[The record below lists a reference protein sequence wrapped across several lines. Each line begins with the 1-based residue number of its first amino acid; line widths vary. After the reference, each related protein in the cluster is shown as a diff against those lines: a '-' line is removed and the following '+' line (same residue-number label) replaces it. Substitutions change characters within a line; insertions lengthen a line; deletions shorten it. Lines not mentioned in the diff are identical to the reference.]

1 MDKNKYMQLAIDLAK
16 ENVKKGFGGPFGA
29 VIVKN
34 GEVIAQAANSVTS
47 TNDPTAHAEVNVIRQ
62 ACKKLN
68 TFNLSGCE
76 IYASCEPCPM
86 CLSAI
91 YWARIDKVY
100 VAATK
105 KDAAEAGFDDEFI
118 YKELDL
124 PENKRQLRTSELL
137 MEEGQKPFIEWK
149 QKADKITYS
158 VHHDLLFKRHNR
170 AQLCPVHKDMFFKST
185 KSRAGST

>member
-47 TNDPTAHAEVNVIRQ
+47 TNDPTAHAEVNAIRQ

-149 QKADKITYS
+149 QKADKITY
-158 VHHDLLFKRHNR
+158 
-170 AQLCPVHKDMFFKST
+170 
-185 KSRAGST
+185 

>member
-91 YWARIDKVY
+91 YWAHIDKVY

-149 QKADKITYS
+149 QKADKITY
-158 VHHDLLFKRHNR
+158 
-170 AQLCPVHKDMFFKST
+170 
-185 KSRAGST
+185 

>member
-16 ENVKKGFGGPFGA
+16 DNVKKGFGGPFGA

-47 TNDPTAHAEVNVIRQ
+47 TNDPTAHAEVNAIRQ

-105 KDAAEAGFDDEFI
+105 KDAADAGFDDEFI

-149 QKADKITYS
+149 QKADKITY
-158 VHHDLLFKRHNR
+158 
-170 AQLCPVHKDMFFKST
+170 
-185 KSRAGST
+185 

>member
-47 TNDPTAHAEVNVIRQ
+47 TNDPTAHAEVNAIRQ

-105 KDAAEAGFDDEFI
+105 KDAADAGFDDEFI

-149 QKADKITYS
+149 QKADKITY
-158 VHHDLLFKRHNR
+158 
-170 AQLCPVHKDMFFKST
+170 
-185 KSRAGST
+185 

>member
-47 TNDPTAHAEVNVIRQ
+47 TNDPTAHAEVNAIRQ

-118 YKELDL
+118 YKKLDL

-149 QKADKITYS
+149 QKADKITY
-158 VHHDLLFKRHNR
+158 
-170 AQLCPVHKDMFFKST
+170 
-185 KSRAGST
+185 

>member
-47 TNDPTAHAEVNVIRQ
+47 TNDPTAHAEVNAIRQ

-91 YWARIDKVY
+91 YWARIGKVY

-149 QKADKITYS
+149 QKADKITY
-158 VHHDLLFKRHNR
+158 
-170 AQLCPVHKDMFFKST
+170 
-185 KSRAGST
+185 

>member
-16 ENVKKGFGGPFGA
+16 DNVKKGFGGPFGA

-47 TNDPTAHAEVNVIRQ
+47 TNDPTAHAEVNAIRQ

-105 KDAAEAGFDDEFI
+105 KDAADAGFDDEFI

-124 PENKRQLRTSELL
+124 PETKRQLRTSELL

-149 QKADKITYS
+149 QKADKITY
-158 VHHDLLFKRHNR
+158 
-170 AQLCPVHKDMFFKST
+170 
-185 KSRAGST
+185 

>member
-29 VIVKN
+29 VIVKD

-47 TNDPTAHAEVNVIRQ
+47 TNDPTAHAEVNAIRQ

-124 PENKRQLRTSELL
+124 PETKRQLKTSELL

-149 QKADKITYS
+149 QKADKITY
-158 VHHDLLFKRHNR
+158 
-170 AQLCPVHKDMFFKST
+170 
-185 KSRAGST
+185 

>member
-47 TNDPTAHAEVNVIRQ
+47 TNDPTANAEVNAIRQ

-91 YWARIDKVY
+91 YWAHIDKVY

-149 QKADKITYS
+149 QKADKITY
-158 VHHDLLFKRHNR
+158 
-170 AQLCPVHKDMFFKST
+170 
-185 KSRAGST
+185 

>member
-149 QKADKITYS
+149 QKADKITY
-158 VHHDLLFKRHNR
+158 
-170 AQLCPVHKDMFFKST
+170 
-185 KSRAGST
+185 